1 MPLLDKYKSLVDEA
15 QTTANASDIRAQE
28 YALFLEIDRAMPRV
42 LPQSPQTFSGT
53 LLELHDT
60 LQAIKA
66 GQPNQGLDY
75 FDDYLGG
82 PCSQLQ

>member
-1 MPLLDKYKSLVDEA
+1 MPLLDKYKSLVDESQA
-15 QTTANASDIRAQE
+15 TANVSNIRAQQ
-28 YALFLEIDRAMPRV
+28 YALFVQIDRAMPRE
-42 LPQSPQTFSGT
+42 LPQSPQTFSGA

-60 LQAIKA
+60 LQDIKA
-66 GQPNQGLDY
+66 GKPNQGLYY